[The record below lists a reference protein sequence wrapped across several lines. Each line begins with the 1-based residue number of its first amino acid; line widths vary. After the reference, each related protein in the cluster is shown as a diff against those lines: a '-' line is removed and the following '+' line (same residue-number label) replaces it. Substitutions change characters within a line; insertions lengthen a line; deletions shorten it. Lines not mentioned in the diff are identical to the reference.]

1 MPIIVTLDESSKYLA
16 IPNPIKPAE
25 PVINIILFFVIIEL
39 IIWKYPPITNIFSG
53 LLAVIHFSPSIKITS
68 DSELNSKNKLS
79 LIEINRE
86 DLESLPKLL
95 NLIKNLKR
103 QFILYCDDLSFEKG
117 ETKFKS
123 LKSVLEGGIEGKPN
137 NVVFY
142 ATSNIRHL
150 ISSNSTEMEQLNT
163 VAQKDHLNET
173 ISLSDRF
180 GLWIGFH
187 NIDQNTYLE
196 IINSYLKY
204 FEIEDA
210 NNEIRENSLK
220 WSIQRGSRS
229 GRVAWQYIVD
239 VAGKLE
245 KKISF

>member
-1 MPIIVTLDESSKYLA
+1 MAYTLDNLRTDIRNYTEVSSSVL
-16 IPNPIKPAE
+16 
-25 PVINIILFFVIIEL
+25 
-39 IIWKYPPITNIFSG
+39 
-53 LLAVIHFSPSIKITS
+53 S
-68 DSELNSKNKLS
+68 DSVLDT
-79 LIEINRE
+79 I
-86 DLESLPKLL
+86 
-95 NLIKNLKR
+95 IKNAENKIYR
-103 QFILYCDDLSFEKG
+103 AIDTDQS
-117 ETKFKS
+117 
-123 LKSVLEGGIEGKPN
+123 
-137 NVVFY
+137 VFY

-150 ISSNSTEMEQLNT
+150 ISSNSTEMKQLNT

-196 IINSYLKY
+196 IIDSYLKH
-204 FEIEDA
+204 FEIDDI